1 MTASHR
7 TGSSFVSRWLSAL
20 ASVAH
25 ARRLLVLGLGLLSL
39 SAGLSGCGQVDI
51 NQEPSAAAACEPPLS
66 EDLEPQ
72 PTMLPGR
79 RCEACHQKGSQAGR
93 RVWTAAGTVYD
104 RPDSPCNSGV
114 VAGAKVEIADETR
127 KVLVTLYTNSRGN
140 FYTSEPLR
148 YTGIIVRVSKD
159 GKVREMQGAM
169 GSTDCASCHF
179 PGGSAG
185 GRVYLN

>member
-1 MTASHR
+1 MTPSLLLR
-7 TGSSFVSRWLSAL
+7 KFSRMRGMST
-20 ASVAH
+20 V
-25 ARRLLVLGLGLLSL
+25 ARRGQRLLLGLLGVLTL
-39 SAGLSGCGQVDI
+39 SAAVAGCGTVDI
-51 NQEPSAAAACEPPLS
+51 NQEPSAAAGCEPPQA

-72 PTMLPGR
+72 PIMLPGR
-79 RCEACHQKGSQAGR
+79 RCAACHDKGHQAGR

-114 VAGAKVEIADETR
+114 VAGAKVEIADENR
-127 KVLVTLYTNSRGN
+127 KILATMYTNSRGN
-140 FYTSEPLR
+140 FFTSEPLR
-148 YTGIIVRVSKD
+148 FTGVIVRVSKD

-179 PGGSAG
+179 PGGSAP